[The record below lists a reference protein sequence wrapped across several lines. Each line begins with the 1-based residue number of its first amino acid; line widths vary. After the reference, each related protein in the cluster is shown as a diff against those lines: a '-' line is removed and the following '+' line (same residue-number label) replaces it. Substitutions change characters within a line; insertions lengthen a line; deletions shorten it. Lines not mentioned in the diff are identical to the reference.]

1 MEKEEGVNSVYHIWI
16 LSKREKILY
25 CLREKQKE
33 NKKEQKCSFNL
44 SRLDFKQVRNNL
56 CCRIEIKEKK
66 GI

>member
-1 MEKEEGVNSVYHIWI
+1 MEKEEGVNSVYNILI

-33 NKKEQKCSFNL
+33 NKKSKNVRLIYRS
-44 SRLDFKQVRNNL
+44 LDFKQVRNNL
-56 CCRIEIKEKK
+56 CYRIEIKEKN